1 MIATINIIGII
12 LQMPGRA
19 SINVVDK
26 KKTTEGTFELG
37 FDR

>member
-1 MIATINIIGII
+1 MIAIINISSII
-12 LQMPGRA
+12 IQMPVRV

-26 KKTTEGTFELG
+26 TKTTEGTYELG